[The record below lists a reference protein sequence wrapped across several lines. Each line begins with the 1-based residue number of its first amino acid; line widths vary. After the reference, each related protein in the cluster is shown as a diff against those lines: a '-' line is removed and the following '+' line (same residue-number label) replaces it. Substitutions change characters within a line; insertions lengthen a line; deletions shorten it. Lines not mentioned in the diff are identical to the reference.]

1 MEMETSRARGE
12 TVKIVHPGVFLPV
25 KIINIQL
32 NENYPQDQDLLY
44 LS

>member
-1 MEMETSRARGE
+1 MEMETSKARGE
-12 TVKIVHPGVFLPV
+12 TVKMAYPGLSLPV

-32 NENYPQDQDLLY
+32 NENYPQDQDLIH